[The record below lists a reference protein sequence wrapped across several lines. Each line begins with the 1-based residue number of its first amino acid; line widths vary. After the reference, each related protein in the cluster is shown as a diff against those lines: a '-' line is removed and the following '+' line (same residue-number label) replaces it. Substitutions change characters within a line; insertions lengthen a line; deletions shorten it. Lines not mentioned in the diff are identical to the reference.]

1 MDTSVAGV
9 TVRVVLPLMLPEL
22 AWIVVEP
29 VPTEVANPAVLM
41 VATVVAEELQVAV
54 LVRFWVLPSL
64 NVPVAV
70 NCWVF
75 PLVSDGF
82 AGVTAI
88 EES

>member
-1 MDTSVAGV
+1 LAIDAFAGVTDMDTSVAGV
-9 TVRVVLPLMLPEL
+9 TVRVVLPLMLPEP

-70 NCWVF
+70 NC
-75 PLVSDGF
+75 
-82 AGVTAI
+82 
-88 EES
+88 